1 MFRIS
6 FHELWIQIV
15 IFHILT
21 FRRDRRDWAKIPRR
35 NYSFSRECSDAAPR
49 FGHHTRD
56 SSLGSAIDD
65 NRAVAAV
72 LRGVA
77 KLVRVSKVYRWK
89 SEEQPIRGQPP
100 WGRDV
105 AMVAFEPS
113 QAVCAGSLTACSG
126 YAACGVA
133 FRSRVPR
140 PNPPRHVLPVPR
152 FSSLSPHPRNCPPF
166 LVQRPT
172 RIIVVAAVYI
182 YIYPE
187 RERIA
192 TFLPLLAIFLFPSAP
207 PLLLYF
213 STFFTPFALSLPLF
227 HPREEVREQK
237 KDLYLS
243 FPIHLPY
250 ISLTLSVCAF
260 SVPLSL
266 SFPPPL
272 PLYPPLSLQA
282 LCLCLSHRHS
292 RFPALSKIN
301 TSQRGLKTCVNMV
314 LHCLYVHITLSARL
328 LPPTR
333 KPAGHFTTPYRR
345 GQVREAERIARGS
358 NTAAR
363 RGQTMFDKAAYILA
377 RITVRHPT
385 ARATMLY

>member
-1 MFRIS
+1 M
-6 FHELWIQIV
+6 
-15 IFHILT
+15 
-21 FRRDRRDWAKIPRR
+21 
-35 NYSFSRECSDAAPR
+35 
-49 FGHHTRD
+49 
-56 SSLGSAIDD
+56 
-65 NRAVAAV
+65 
-72 LRGVA
+72 
-77 KLVRVSKVYRWK
+77 
-89 SEEQPIRGQPP
+89 
-100 WGRDV
+100 
-105 AMVAFEPS
+105 
-113 QAVCAGSLTACSG
+113 
-126 YAACGVA
+126 A

-227 HPREEVREQK
+227 HPRRFESRRRIFIF
-237 KDLYLS
+237 LFLS
-243 FPIHLPY
+243 IFPTSLLPCP
-250 ISLTLSVCAF
+250 SVLSPF
-260 SVPLSL
+260 LSL
-266 SFPPPL
+266 SPFLRPSL
-272 PLYPPLSLQA
+272 FIHLSHSLQA

>member
-1 MFRIS
+1 M
-6 FHELWIQIV
+6 
-15 IFHILT
+15 
-21 FRRDRRDWAKIPRR
+21 
-35 NYSFSRECSDAAPR
+35 
-49 FGHHTRD
+49 
-56 SSLGSAIDD
+56 
-65 NRAVAAV
+65 
-72 LRGVA
+72 
-77 KLVRVSKVYRWK
+77 
-89 SEEQPIRGQPP
+89 
-100 WGRDV
+100 
-105 AMVAFEPS
+105 
-113 QAVCAGSLTACSG
+113 
-126 YAACGVA
+126 A

-182 YIYPE
+182 YIYIQRE
-187 RERIA
+187 RESLPFYLFSQSFSFLLLHPFFSI
-192 TFLPLLAIFLFPSAP
+192 FLPFSLPSLSRSLCSIQGRRFESRRRIFIFLFLSIFPTSLLPCPSV
-207 PLLLYF
+207 L
-213 STFFTPFALSLPLF
+213 SPF
-227 HPREEVREQK
+227 
-237 KDLYLS
+237 
-243 FPIHLPY
+243 
-250 ISLTLSVCAF
+250 
-260 SVPLSL
+260 LSL
-266 SFPPPL
+266 SPFLRPSL
-272 PLYPPLSLQA
+272 FIRLSHSLQA